1 MKRFLIPG
9 TVVLGLA
16 GISTM
21 ASAEQSANGSGA
33 SYFGKALGKGWGGF
47 VSDGSKATNS
57 GKADGDEST
66 IGTLPVGG
74 LPFQVIVSD
83 PGAASTFGTTNK
95 GSKEE

>member
-1 MKRFLIPG
+1 MKKFLISV

-16 GISTM
+16 GISTI
-21 ASAEQSANGSGA
+21 ASAEQSATGFGA
-33 SYFGKALGKGWGGF
+33 SYFGKDLGKDWGGF

-57 GKADGDEST
+57 GMADGNEST
-66 IGTLPVGG
+66 TVTLPIGG

-95 GSKEE
+95 GKEE